1 MAGTPNLDEMKAATD
16 SGKLVDAFK
25 LLITHDKAE
34 ERSFIARIG
43 EESSQPREVIQK
55 KEQTIEE
62 AATSVTHFHSV
73 TATGHDCLLEIQLKD
88 KRKLDLLAQL
98 LVLCRESLDEKDELL
113 KRMDEADQSSDD
125 ED

>member
-1 MAGTPNLDEMKAATD
+1 M
-16 SGKLVDAFK
+16 
-25 LLITHDKAE
+25 
-34 ERSFIARIG
+34 G
-43 EESSQPREVIQK
+43 EESSQLREVIQK

-62 AATSVTHFHSV
+62 AAMSVTHFYSV

-98 LVLCRESLDEKDELL
+98 LVLYRESLDEKDELL

-125 ED
+125 EDQDRFGSFFCVLKYFFGFNLCYLNVNDIDVYIEIIYEWNN